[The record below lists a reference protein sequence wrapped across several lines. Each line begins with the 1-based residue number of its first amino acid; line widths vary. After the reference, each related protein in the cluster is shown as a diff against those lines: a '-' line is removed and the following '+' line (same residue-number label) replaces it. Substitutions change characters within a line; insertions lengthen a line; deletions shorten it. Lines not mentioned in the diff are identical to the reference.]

1 MEIDV
6 LQELESIKKMVY
18 SHIKTIDVNL
28 KFSDSAMLSIYK
40 NMRKNIQGCTVEY
53 EVFHTVEDL
62 CTSYIEISFP
72 KIIFRADFD
81 EDVEDHNYKV
91 NIIFKNKETHEILF
105 RTGLWAELQKF
116 CRGKSLS
123 DKLKEIVKNVDSEGI
138 KKLTALKEENKDNP
152 LVEKVYNQYILI
164 YNAQKELNKIIC

>member
-40 NMRKNIQGCTVEY
+40 NMRKNIQGCMVEY
-53 EVFHTVEDL
+53 EVYRSVEDL
-62 CTSYIEISFP
+62 CTSYIEMLFP
-72 KIIFRADFD
+72 KIVFHADFN
-81 EDVEDHNYKV
+81 EDAKDHNYNV
-91 NIIFKNKETHEILF
+91 NIIFKNRETNEILF
-105 RTGLWAELQKF
+105 RTGIWADLQKF
-116 CRGKSLS
+116 CRGKSLA
-123 DKLKEIVKNVDSEGI
+123 DKLKEITKTVDSEGI

>member
-6 LQELESIKKMVY
+6 LQELETVKKLVY

-53 EVFHTVEDL
+53 EVFHTVEDI
-62 CTSYIEISFP
+62 CESYIEMYFP
-72 KIIFRADFD
+72 KIIFRADFN
-81 EDVEDHNYKV
+81 EDSEDHNYKV
-91 NIIFKNKETHEILF
+91 NIIFKNGETNEILF
-105 RTGLWAELQKF
+105 RTGIWAELQKF

-123 DKLKEIVKNVDSEGI
+123 EKLKEITKTVDSEGV
-138 KKLTALKEENKDNP
+138 KKLTALKEENKDNS
-152 LVEKVYNQYILI
+152 LIEKVYNQYILI

>member
-6 LQELESIKKMVY
+6 IQELETVKKLVY
-18 SHIKTIDVNL
+18 SHIRTIDVNL

-40 NMRKNIQGCTVEY
+40 NMRKNIQGCMVEY
-53 EVFHTVEDL
+53 EVYHSVEDL
-62 CTSYIEISFP
+62 CTSYIEMLFP
-72 KIIFRADFD
+72 KIVFHADFN
-81 EDVEDHNYKV
+81 EDAKEHNYNV
-91 NIIFKNKETHEILF
+91 SIIFKNRETNEILF
-105 RTGLWAELQKF
+105 RTGIWAELQKF
-116 CRGKSLS
+116 CRGKSLA
-123 DKLKEIVKNVDSEGI
+123 DKLKEITKTVDSEGI

>member
-6 LQELESIKKMVY
+6 IQELETVKKLVY
-18 SHIKTIDVNL
+18 SHIRTIDVNL

-53 EVFHTVEDL
+53 EVYHSAEDL
-62 CTSYIEISFP
+62 CTSYIEMYFP

-81 EDVEDHNYKV
+81 EDAEDRNYKV
-91 NIIFKNKETHEILF
+91 NIIFKNKETNEILF
-105 RTGLWAELQKF
+105 RTGLWTELQKF
-116 CRGKSLS
+116 CRGKSLA
-123 DKLKEIVKNVDSEGI
+123 DKLKEITKTIDSEGI

>member
-6 LQELESIKKMVY
+6 LQELESIKKLVY
-18 SHIKTIDVNL
+18 SHIRTIDVNL

-53 EVFHTVEDL
+53 EICHTVENL
-62 CTSYIEISFP
+62 CTSYIEMYFP

-81 EDVEDHNYKV
+81 EDAEDHNYKV
-91 NIIFKNKETHEILF
+91 NIIFKNGETNEILF
-105 RTGLWAELQKF
+105 RTGIWAELQKF
-116 CRGKSLS
+116 CRGKSLA
-123 DKLKEIVKNVDSEGI
+123 DKLKEITKTVDSEGI
-138 KKLTALKEENKDNP
+138 KKLTALREENKDNP